1 MCIRDSIKRVS
12 AKEAVPLQSLGYTF
26 VDVRDPSEYA
36 KGHPTGAVNVPWQL
50 IKGFGLEPNP
60 DFLPVMEKLYPDK
73 AHRLLVVGKI
83 GKRSLAAAEALRDA
97 GYTEL
102 CELRPGYLGIVDDQG
117 RYLENGW
124 KGLGLA
130 TENETEGGS
139 YAELR
144 ARIDV

>member
-1 MCIRDSIKRVS
+1 
-12 AKEAVPLQSLGYTF
+12 
-26 VDVRDPSEYA
+26 DPSEYA
-36 KGHPTGAVNVPWQL
+36 KGNPTGAGKVPRQL
-50 IKGFGLEPNP
+50 IKGFGHEPNP
-60 DFLPVMEKLYPDK
+60 DFLPLMEKLYPDK

-83 GKRSLAAAEALRDA
+83 GKRSLSAAEALRDA